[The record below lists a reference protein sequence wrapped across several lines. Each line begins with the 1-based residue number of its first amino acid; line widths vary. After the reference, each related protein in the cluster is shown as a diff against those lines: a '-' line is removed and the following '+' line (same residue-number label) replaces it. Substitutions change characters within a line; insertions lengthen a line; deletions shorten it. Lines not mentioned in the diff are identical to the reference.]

1 MCIYFT
7 FFLWGEIL
15 PFFCVRFS
23 LKVIWNNAVCC
34 SYNIARGNM
43 GMDTFHTCSVSRTH
57 GSWYM
62 EKAYDMTLQKT
73 ERKPSIWKVD
83 GMLYGI
89 DRCVSILYIHS
100 LPCTPSPNY
109 WLVLLS
115 PRPLLL
121 WRLRK
126 SSRCLSGW
134 EIQQLLLVL
143 SVLTHIFMFLSHLY
157 VSSSLPASLS
167 SSAHCHFIY
176 PTYLIFF
183 SYFSLCLSLYIPP
196 LFISVSWFSV
206 PLHYLFSLFCFSL
219 HAEQWMSCFPPP
231 QPPEFC
237 IQVILFIYFS
247 LVRHWSFHLGH
258 CLCIWCKYAS
268 SWICSQTGYSILG
281 VNRVKTCIIWKTSRS
296 KSHDCVQTPDK
307 HCKHYTLLMKS
318 LESLIFLK
326 EV

>member
-1 MCIYFT
+1 
-7 FFLWGEIL
+7 
-15 PFFCVRFS
+15 
-23 LKVIWNNAVCC
+23 
-34 SYNIARGNM
+34 M
-43 GMDTFHTCSVSRTH
+43 GMFHTCSVSRTH

-62 EKAYDMTLQKT
+62 EKAYDMTLH
-73 ERKPSIWKVD
+73 IWTQT
-83 GMLYGI
+83 LYLKSWWYVVWY
-89 DRCVSILYIHS
+89 RYMCVSILYIHS

-176 PTYLIFF
+176 PAYLIFF
-183 SYFSLCLSLYIPP
+183 SYYSLCFSLYIPP

-206 PLHYLFSLFCFSL
+206 PLHYLFFLFCFSL

-231 QPPEFC
+231 QPPEFYM
-237 IQVILFIYFS
+237 QVILFIYFS
-247 LVRHWSFHLGH
+247 LVRYWSFHLGH

-281 VNRVKTCIIWKTSRS
+281 VNRVKKRIIWKTSRS
-296 KSHDCVQTPDK
+296 KSHDRVQTPDK